1 VARPRIHDAELRTR
15 LLEAAA
21 ETVANQGVDSLSL
34 RKLAAAQSTSTTA
47 IYSLFGGRAELLV
60 ALFATS
66 FASFGDSQRRVPVSG
81 DPEVDLRELAIA
93 YRDWALR
100 NPHLYAVMFGG
111 VLGSIDVADEAQRA
125 DAAMDPLRAAVSSAV
140 AAGTMSGA
148 SVELISHSFWAIV
161 HGLVSL
167 ELAMPSTSDDDETRR
182 AMFDAGTES
191 VLRGWS
197 RQ

>member
-1 VARPRIHDAELRTR
+1 MARPKIHDAELRTR

-21 ETVANQGVDSLSL
+21 ETVAQHGVESLSL
-34 RKLAAAQSTSTTA
+34 RKLAAAQGTSTTA

-60 ALFATS
+60 ALFSAS
-66 FASFGDSQRRVPVSG
+66 FSSFGDAQHRVSVTG
-81 DPEVDLRELAIA
+81 DPEVDLRELAA
-93 YRDWALR
+93 SYRDWALR
-100 NPHLYAVMFGG
+100 NPNLYAVMFGG
-111 VLGSIDVADEAQRA
+111 VLGAVDVADEAHLA
-125 DAAMDPLRAAVSSAV
+125 ASAMDPLRAAVTSAV
-140 AAGTMSGA
+140 ASGVMRGA

-167 ELAMPSTSDDDETRR
+167 ELAMPTTSDDDTRR

>member
-1 VARPRIHDAELRTR
+1 MARPRIHDAELRTR

-21 ETVANQGVDSLSL
+21 EIVAHQGVDSLSL
-34 RKLAAAQSTSTTA
+34 RKLAAAQGTSTTA

-60 ALFATS
+60 ALFSTS
-66 FASFGDSQRRVPVSG
+66 FASFGDAQRRVPVSG
-81 DPEVDLRELAIA
+81 DPEVDLRELAA
-93 YRDWALR
+93 SYRDWALR

-111 VLGSIDVADEAQRA
+111 VLGSVDVSEEAQRA
-125 DAAMDPLRAAVSSAV
+125 SAAMDPLRSAVASAV
-140 AAGTMSGA
+140 AAGTMAGA

-167 ELAMPSTSDDDETRR
+167 ELAMPTDNDDEIRR

-191 VLRGWS
+191 VLRGWT

>member
-21 ETVANQGVDSLSL
+21 ETVAQQGVDSLSL

-66 FASFGDSQRRVPVSG
+66 FSSFGDAQRGVPVTG

-93 YRDWALR
+93 YREWALR

-111 VLGSIDVADEAQRA
+111 VLGSIDVSDEAQVA
-125 DAAMDPLRAAVSSAV
+125 SAAMDPLRAAVARAV
-140 AAGTMSGA
+140 ADGIMAGA
-148 SVELISHSFWAIV
+148 PVELISHSFWAIV

-167 ELAMPSTSDDDETRR
+167 ELAMPTNSDDETRR
-182 AMFDAGTES
+182 AMFEAGTES
-191 VLRGWS
+191 VLRGWT

>member
-1 VARPRIHDAELRTR
+1 MARPRIHDAELRFR

-21 ETVANQGVDSLSL
+21 ESVAQHGVESLSL
-34 RKLAAAQSTSTTA
+34 RKLAAAEGTSTTA

-60 ALFATS
+60 ALFSAS
-66 FASFGDSQRRVPVSG
+66 FSSFGDAQRRVPVTG
-81 DPEVDLRELAIA
+81 DPEVDLRELAAA

-100 NPHLYAVMFGG
+100 NPNLYAVMFGG
-111 VLGSIDVADEAQRA
+111 VLGGVDVADEAHLA
-125 DAAMDPLRAAVSSAV
+125 DAAMDPLRAAVTSAV
-140 AAGTMSGA
+140 GGGVLRGA
-148 SVELISHSFWAIV
+148 SVELITHSFWAIV

-167 ELAMPSTSDDDETRR
+167 ELAMLADSDEQTRR
-182 AMFDAGTES
+182 SMFEAGTES

>member
-1 VARPRIHDAELRTR
+1 MARPRIHDAELRTR

-21 ETVANQGVDSLSL
+21 ESVAQHGVESLSL
-34 RKLAAAQSTSTTA
+34 RKLAAAEGTSTTA

-60 ALFATS
+60 ALFSAS
-66 FASFGDSQRRVPVSG
+66 FSSFGDAQRRVPVTG
-81 DPEVDLRELAIA
+81 DPEVDLRELAAA
-93 YRDWALR
+93 YRNWALR
-100 NPHLYAVMFGG
+100 NPNLYAVMFGG
-111 VLGSIDVADEAQRA
+111 VLGGVDVADEAHLA
-125 DAAMDPLRAAVSSAV
+125 DAAMDPLRAAVTSAV
-140 AAGTMSGA
+140 GGGVLRGA

-167 ELAMPSTSDDDETRR
+167 ELAMLADSDEQTRR
-182 AMFDAGTES
+182 AMFEAGTES

>member
-1 VARPRIHDAELRTR
+1 MARPRIHDAELRTR
-15 LLEAAA
+15 LLDAAA
-21 ETVANQGVDSLSL
+21 ETVAQQGVDSLSL
-34 RKLAAAQSTSTTA
+34 RKLAAAQNTSTTA

-66 FASFGDSQRRVPVSG
+66 FASFGDAQRAVPVTG
-81 DPEVDLRELAIA
+81 NPKVDLRELAVA
-93 YRDWALR
+93 YRHWALH

-111 VLGSIDVADEAQRA
+111 VLGSVDVSEELPLAA
-125 DAAMDPLRAAVSSAV
+125 AAMDPLRAAVATAV

-148 SVELISHSFWAIV
+148 PADLISHSFWAIV

-167 ELAMPSTSDDDETRR
+167 ELAMPTNVDSETRR

-191 VLRGWS
+191 VLRGWT